1 MIRWNRWNTKDN
13 TFLKEGIDMKRWKAV
28 SLFTI
33 GAGAFGFT
41 PIFVKLSFS
50 AGYSLAELNV
60 SQMMIAAFTLW
71 LIALFKHR
79 QIHLTKK
86 QLIRLLSAGSL
97 TGITS
102 IFYYGSMQYVPASI
116 AIILLFQFVWIGVI
130 YEWLFDKNAPTLTTY
145 ISVVL
150 TLFGVFF
157 AADVLS
163 GEFFALSFIG
173 VVLGICSA
181 FSYAGFIYVSG
192 RVATQIEP
200 LTRTAIMMTGALLLM
215 IIVFPPTFLFTD
227 AIISSVWFYG
237 AGAALFGAILPP
249 ILFSLSAPHLPT
261 GLATILGSI
270 ELPVAVVMTSMILS
284 ETVTVSQWF
293 GIVLILLAI
302 SYGEIKIYVSRLV
315 DKKSTPLQ

>member
-1 MIRWNRWNTKDN
+1 
-13 TFLKEGIDMKRWKAV
+13 MKRWKAV
-28 SLFTI
+28 FLFTI

-60 SQMMIAAFTLW
+60 SQMLIAAFTLW
-71 LIALFKHR
+71 LIALLKHR

-97 TGITS
+97 TGATS

-130 YEWLFDKNAPTLTTY
+130 YEWLFDRKAPTIATS

-150 TLFGVFF
+150 TLSGVFF
-157 AADVLS
+157 AADVLN
-163 GEFFALSFIG
+163 GDFFALSTVG

-192 RVATQIEP
+192 RVATQIDP
-200 LTRTAIMMTGALLLM
+200 LFRAAIMITGSLLLM

-227 AIISSVWFYG
+227 AAASSIWFYG

-249 ILFSLSAPHLPT
+249 LFFAVSAPHLPT
-261 GLATILGSI
+261 GLATILGSV
-270 ELPVAVVMTSMILS
+270 ELPVAVVMASMILS
-284 ETVTVSQWF
+284 ETVTLLQWF
-293 GIVLILLAI
+293 GIALILLAI
-302 SYGEIKIYVSRLV
+302 AFGEVAGFARRMHAS
-315 DKKSTPLQ
+315 KKAGKFTQP